1 MAHGAGKIAM
11 NIEQALSDKFC
22 MFYKIA
28 VDPMLLTPGQLLSM
42 SLNHVNGCLRTQGPN
57 VAEWAWGDQDEAT
70 RLVRVNWIYQNLQ
83 QEPIRKPI
91 LIDHLH
97 RVICGDTRLMAL
109 SLLKNLPTVSA
120 VMVCPIHMQDQF
132 DHWIRIHN
140 NQDLIKAANFKPD
153 ARVLVD
159 TNSDGISWLEI
170 GDQST
175 AHHLHDHDMRVTMMT
190 NYLKTQSAEFE
201 ITTEWCTD
209 SIDWSKFI

>member
-1 MAHGAGKIAM
+1 M

-22 MFYKIA
+22 MFYKIEI
-28 VDPMLLTPGQLLSM
+28 DTMLLTPGQLLST
-42 SLNHVNGCLRTQGPN
+42 SLNHVNDCLRTQGSN
-57 VAEWAWGDQDEAT
+57 IAEWVWGDQDEAT
-70 RLVRVNWIYQNLQ
+70 RLVRVNWIYQNLH

-109 SLLKNLPTVSA
+109 SLLKNLPTVNV
-120 VMVCPIHMQDQF
+120 VMICPIHMQYQY

-153 ARVLVD
+153 AQVLVD

-175 AHHLHDHDMRVTMMT
+175 AHHLHDHDTRVTMMT
-190 NYLKTQSAEFE
+190 NYLKTQPADFE
-201 ITTEWCTD
+201 ITTQWCTD
-209 SIDWSKFI
+209 SIDWWKFI

>member
-1 MAHGAGKIAM
+1 M

-22 MFYKIA
+22 MFYKIE
-28 VDPMLLTPGQLLSM
+28 VDPTLLIPGQLLST
-42 SLNHVNGCLRTQGPN
+42 SLNHVNNCLRTRGPN
-57 VAEWAWGDQDEAT
+57 IAEWPWGDQDEAT

-109 SLLKNLPTVSA
+109 CLLKNLPTVSV
-120 VMVCPIHMQDQF
+120 VMFCPIHLQDQY

-140 NQDLIKAANFKPD
+140 NQDLIKAAKFEPG
-153 ARVLVD
+153 AQVLVD
-159 TNSDGISWLEI
+159 INHDGICWLEI

-175 AHHLHDHDMRVTMMT
+175 AHHLHDHHTRVVMMT
-190 NYLKTQSAEFE
+190 NYLKTQSADVE
-201 ITTEWCTD
+201 ITTQWCTD
-209 SIDWSKFI
+209 PIDWSKFT